1 MAAYIKETGD
11 YEILDEPVPFDCK
24 KGTEEPLFEH
34 LNRSFQFTVTHLG
47 PHRLPLI
54 GRADWNDCLNLN
66 CFSSEL
72 GEPFQTTGPSEGSV
86 AESVFIAAMF
96 VKYGREFAEICR
108 CTDREK
114 LAAEAEKALDSVQKH
129 LETKYGIML
138 LQPAYTRYHLELGE
152 ITSYPPG
159 YKENAGIFCHNNP
172 WISIAETMIGRG
184 DRAFEIYRKIC
195 PSCIEEISDIH
206 RTEPYVY
213 SQMVAGADAPRFG
226 EAKNSWLTGTA
237 AWTFVNLFVTE
248 HYPVMER
255 LVDQIMRIRGII
267 TPVLLFVFT
276 MMIYKF
282 LPNHIVQL
290 RIQLMGAAFSAVGWM
305 IVSWIFSVYLDIFKG
320 FSSMYGSLTT
330 IVLIMLWLYFCMY
343 ILLLGG
349 EVNMILRDME
359 QG

>member
-1 MAAYIKETGD
+1 MKKVKFLYDKVMEITGQVGKDHVGAYAAQAAYFFMLSMIPIILLLITLVQYTPVTKADVMTAVLQVFPKSVDSLITSIVYDCKETRN
-11 YEILDEPVPFDCK
+11 YIILRIRATFY
-24 KGTEEPLFEH
+24 
-34 LNRSFQFTVTHLG
+34 TVAFIIVIIFL
-47 PHRLPLI
+47 LVL
-54 GRADWNDCLNLN
+54 
-66 CFSSEL
+66 
-72 GEPFQTTGPSEGSV
+72 
-86 AESVFIAAMF
+86 SVF
-96 VKYGREFAEICR
+96 GN
-108 CTDREK
+108 T
-114 LAAEAEKALDSVQKH
+114 L
-129 LETKYGIML
+129 
-138 LQPAYTRYHLELGE
+138 
-152 ITSYPPG
+152 
-159 YKENAGIFCHNNP
+159 
-172 WISIAETMIGRG
+172 
-184 DRAFEIYRKIC
+184 
-195 PSCIEEISDIH
+195 
-206 RTEPYVY
+206 
-213 SQMVAGADAPRFG
+213 
-226 EAKNSWLTGTA
+226 
-237 AWTFVNLFVTE
+237 NLFVTE